1 MLDLYIN
8 IKKERLKNG
17 WNQTELAKRVGYS
30 DKSMIAKIEAG
41 KIDLPQTKIRAFAK
55 VFDCTE
61 SYLMGW
67 EDIPADKSTIALEN
81 IKDSSKLGNYLYET
95 TVVNKRKNKD
105 FVINEVEMD
114 LIQQWRN
121 ADEETKNM
129 IVRILAFNKSENANK
144 N

>member
-1 MLDLYIN
+1 MVGIMDRKIFLELCKKNN
-8 IKKERLKNG
+8 ITIAELEKNLGMSNGSLRKEGDIKSQRLKAIADYFG
-17 WNQTELAKRVGYS
+17 V
-30 DKSMIAKIEAG
+30 SME
-41 KIDLPQTKIRAFAK
+41 
-55 VFDCTE
+55 
-61 SYLMGW
+61 YLMGY